1 MKNMKLYVLG
11 LFVALALAS
20 GCDKGFTELN
30 TNKVDPTSL
39 DPVFVMNESI
49 IDATL
54 TSTANTQAWLCY
66 NFPIV
71 QQMVTPFGS
80 SLTGGNYNQLNP
92 NNASILWNT
101 YYTDVVKQIVD
112 AIAKSSEEG
121 KNPNLNKMARIWKC
135 YVFMVLTDT
144 YGDIPYFDAGKGYL
158 DKIIS
163 PKYDPQEAIYND
175 ILKELDDASSTLDA
189 SLPPLTSDILYGGD
203 VAKWKRL
210 GYSLMLRAA
219 MRLTKVDPT
228 LAKSYTT
235 KAVSGGLM
243 QSNDDNAV
251 LNHTSLYINHLGDE
265 VSGREKANFYMAE
278 PFVDFLKNNNDPRLP
293 VFSIRYIGALNGT
306 QQVASRASTDP
317 ADQIGM
323 PMGYND
329 VSISNTFQEKGV
341 VSLWDYS
348 QGNIN
353 TVLSPASPEFFVT
366 YAETQLLLAEAAVRG
381 WASGDPATLF
391 AGAIRANMEQMSA
404 YGSNATIDDQDIDDY
419 VNQHPLDPNKAL
431 EQINTQYW
439 VASFLNGPESFANF
453 RRSGYPALAP
463 NPYPGSEIPG
473 EFIHRLVYPESEY
486 VVNKQNV
493 EEAISRQGPDKLDT
507 RVWWDKK

>member
-1 MKNMKLYVLG
+1 MLG
-11 LFVALALAS
+11 LLAALTLAS
-20 GCDKGFTELN
+20 SCDKGFTELN

-39 DPVFVMNESI
+39 DPVFVMNKSV
-49 IDATL
+49 IDAVL
-54 TSTANTQAWLCY
+54 TSAGNTQAWLCY

-92 NNASILWNT
+92 NNATILWNT

-112 AIAKSSEEG
+112 AITKSAEG
-121 KNPNLNKMARIWKC
+121 YKDPNLNKMARIWKC

-144 YGDIPYFDAGKGYL
+144 YGDVPYFDAGKGYL
-158 DKIIS
+158 DKTIS
-163 PKYDPQEAIYND
+163 PKYDAQEDIYND

-189 SLPPLTSDILYGGD
+189 SVAPLTSDILYGGD
-203 VAKWKRL
+203 IAKWKRF

-219 MRLTKVDPT
+219 MRLTKVDPAT
-228 LAKSYTT
+228 AKSYTL
-235 KAVSGGLM
+235 KAIQGGVM

-251 LNHTSLYINHLGDE
+251 LNHTSLYINYLGDE

-278 PFVDFLKNNNDPRLP
+278 PFIDFMKDNNDPRLP
-293 VFSIRYIGALNGT
+293 VFSVRYVGALNGT

-353 TVLSPASPEFFVT
+353 TILSTSSPEFFVT
-366 YAETQLLLAEAAVRG
+366 YAETELLLAEAAARG
-381 WASGDPATLF
+381 WSADDPATLF
-391 AGAIRANMEQMSA
+391 AAAIRANMEQMSA
-404 YGSNATIDDQDIDDY
+404 YGPNATIDNGDIDNY
-419 VNQHPLDPNKAL
+419 INQHPLDPSKAL

-439 VASFLNGPESFANF
+439 VASFPNGSESFANF
-453 RRSGYPALAP
+453 RRSGYPALKP

>member
-1 MKNMKLYVLG
+1 MLS
-11 LFVALALAS
+11 LFVALAVAS

-39 DPVFVMNESI
+39 DPVFVMNKSV
-49 IDATL
+49 IDAVL
-54 TSTANTQAWLCY
+54 TSAGNTQAWLCY

-92 NNASILWNT
+92 NNATILWNT

-112 AIAKSSEEG
+112 AITKSSDG
-121 KNPNLNKMARIWKC
+121 YKDPNLNKMARIWKC

-144 YGDIPYFDAGKGYL
+144 YGDVPYFDAGKGYL
-158 DKIIS
+158 DKMIS
-163 PKYDPQEAIYND
+163 PKYDAQQDIYND
-175 ILKELDDASSTLDA
+175 ILKELDDASSTLDPSVA
-189 SLPPLTSDILYGGD
+189 PLTSDILYGGNI
-203 VAKWKRL
+203 VKWKRF

-219 MRLTKVDPT
+219 MRLTKVDPAS
-228 LAKSYTT
+228 AKSYAT
-235 KAVSGGLM
+235 KAIQGGVM
-243 QSNDDNAV
+243 QSNEDNAV
-251 LNHTSLYINHLGDE
+251 LNHTSLYINYLGDE

-278 PFVDFLKNNNDPRLP
+278 PFIDFMKNNHDPRLP
-293 VFSIRYIGALNGT
+293 VFSIRYVGALNGT
-306 QQVASRASTDP
+306 QQVPARASTDP

-329 VSISNTFQEKGV
+329 VSIANTFQEKGV

-348 QGNIN
+348 QGNI
-353 TVLSPASPEFFVT
+353 TTILSTSSPEFFVT
-366 YAETQLLLAEAAVRG
+366 YAETELLLAEAAARG
-381 WASGDPATLF
+381 WISDDPAALF
-391 AGAIRANMEQMSA
+391 ATAIRANMEQMSA
-404 YGSNATIDDQDIDDY
+404 YGPNATIDKSDIDDY
-419 VNQHPLDPNKAL
+419 INQHPLDPGKAL

-439 VASFLNGPESFANF
+439 VASFPNGSESFANF
-453 RRSGYPALAP
+453 RRSGYPALKP

-493 EEAISRQGPDKLDT
+493 EEAVSRQGPDKLDT